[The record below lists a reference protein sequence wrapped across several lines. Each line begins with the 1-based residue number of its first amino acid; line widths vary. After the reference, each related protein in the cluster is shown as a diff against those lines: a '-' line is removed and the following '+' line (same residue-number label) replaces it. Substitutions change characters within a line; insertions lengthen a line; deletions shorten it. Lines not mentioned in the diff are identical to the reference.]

1 MRGKQHIG
9 LRYRLLALLFLFF
22 NCICTAAPV
31 IKATSEDY
39 KQAVSLRLSQNP
51 NAAESEEE
59 SRLAAAYVVQITHF
73 SFKRQHTDRLY
84 NIAGNH
90 PAGILPRRDQRKAYV
105 AATNFLPRPGYYTFL
120 FRYKLF

>member
-1 MRGKQHIG
+1 MTGKQHIG
-9 LRYRLLALLFLFF
+9 LRCRLLGLLFLFF

-59 SRLAAAYVVQITHF
+59 SRLAIAYVVQLTYF
-73 SFKRQHTDRLY
+73 SLKRQPTDRLWKMG
-84 NIAGNH
+84 NNH
-90 PAGILPRRDQRKAYV
+90 PAVLLPDMGECKAYI
-105 AATNFLPRPGYYTFL
+105 AGTNFLPRPAYYAFL